1 MQLKGKTQR
10 NVCIYKVKWG
20 NKCNNTL
27 SYIINII
34 CEKRDNGLCGKNI
47 SFSLQDQ
54 ISSWQKWIYTGRGLN
69 QKNKNKNKKQKGKS
83 AVMIFWAVVLS
94 KDGEMTGQDT
104 CCCCVTCHICFAS
117 RRLACRYILFSSQ
130 QGEKW
135 SRPNADS
142 FWWEYLWN
150 CCIKSV
156 SDKQSWVAACHPTTV
171 PNCCAPGRS
180 ARLQY

>member
-1 MQLKGKTQR
+1 MQQMQ
-10 NVCIYKVKWG
+10 
-20 NKCNNTL
+20 

-34 CEKRDNGLCGKNI
+34 CKKRENGLCEKKYFI
-47 SFSLQDQ
+47 FSTGPNFKLAKMSTLGDG
-54 ISSWQKWIYTGRGLN
+54 WIRKIKIKK
-69 QKNKNKNKKQKGKS
+69 QKQKGKS

-117 RRLACRYILFSSQ
+117 RRLACKYILFSSQ
-130 QGEKW
+130 QGKKW
-135 SRPNADS
+135 SCRNADS

-171 PNCCAPGRS
+171 PNSCALGRS

>member
-1 MQLKGKTQR
+1 MQH
-10 NVCIYKVKWG
+10 
-20 NKCNNTL
+20 TL
-27 SYIINII
+27 SGIFNII
-34 CEKRDNGLCGKNI
+34 CKKREMACVWGKNI
-47 SFSLQDQ
+47 SFSPQDQ

-69 QKNKNKNKKQKGKS
+69 QKNKKNKKGKS
-83 AVMIFWAVVLS
+83 AVTIFWAVVLS

-117 RRLACRYILFSSQ
+117 RRLACKYILFSSQ
-130 QGEKW
+130 QGKKW
-135 SRPNADS
+135 SCRNADS

-171 PNCCAPGRS
+171 PNSCALGRS